1 MSRLEFS
8 WLWRVYPLK
17 KSFNFWE
24 ANFPYNNYQYVILS
38 CTTDTYAIILSDYS
52 VVPIYLIHYG
62 LYWYSPSERERE
74 REYWTKIRQ
83 VISPGQR
90 LNTLVNPWGRP
101 GSQVMVSLPLGL
113 AVDHVHEVLRQTWAK
128 IDIEPSNM
136 MKQTD

>member
-1 MSRLEFS
+1 ME
-8 WLWRVYPLK
+8 
-17 KSFNFWE
+17 N
-24 ANFPYNNYQYVILS
+24 
-38 CTTDTYAIILSDYS
+38 
-52 VVPIYLIHYG
+52 
-62 LYWYSPSERERE
+62 LYYTVFAQREREKERERERERE

-128 IDIEPSNM
+128 IGIEPSDM